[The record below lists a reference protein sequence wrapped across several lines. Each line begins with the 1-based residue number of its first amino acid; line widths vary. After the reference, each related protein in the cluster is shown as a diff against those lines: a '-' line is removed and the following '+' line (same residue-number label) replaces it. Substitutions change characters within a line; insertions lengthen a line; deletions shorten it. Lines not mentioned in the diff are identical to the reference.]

1 MKKGFSMSTAPV
13 ADSQPV
19 EELLLPILEKL
30 ENHDYDLPPLP
41 QVASQV
47 LALTTDPNAH
57 AAQLTKLI
65 QQDPVL
71 TSKIFQTANSAACG
85 AQRQIESL
93 RQAIAWL
100 GLNHVAGAAFTLSV
114 QSGVFHVSGY
124 EAEVKDLWKQALSTG
139 FCAKAIAA
147 QIGQNQDSAFLCGL
161 LHSIGKPFIVHTINQ
176 VQETTLPWSAI
187 LQLIDEAYVEVGR
200 QLADA
205 WELPEPVKETI
216 NLHQDHAFPLAQ
228 SPSLGAPIT
237 CLAIHLV
244 KHFLTEQNA
253 EVSHLLQLPI
263 VKFLHISEEQL
274 SYLLGLQETLQA
286 EAETMLV

>member
-1 MKKGFSMSTAPV
+1 MSSAPV
-13 ADSQPV
+13 VDSQPV

-30 ENHDYDLPPLP
+30 ENQDYDLPPLP
-41 QVASQV
+41 QVANQV

-57 AAQLTKLI
+57 AAKLTGLI

-93 RQAIAWL
+93 QQAIAWL

-114 QSGVFHVSGY
+114 QSGVFNVSGY
-124 EAEVKDLWKQALSTG
+124 EAEVKDLWKQALATG
-139 FCAKAIAA
+139 FCAKAIAS

-161 LHSIGKPFIVHTINQ
+161 LHSIGKPFIVHTVNQ

-216 NLHQDHAFPLAQ
+216 NLHQDHAFHLAQ
-228 SPSLGAPIT
+228 FPTLGAPIT
-237 CLAIHLV
+237 CLANHLV
-244 KHFLTEQNA
+244 ELFLTEKDV
-253 EVSHLLQLPI
+253 EVSFVLQLPI
-263 VKFLHISEEQL
+263 VKFLNISEEKMA
-274 SYLLGLQETLQA
+274 YLLGVKEKLQA